1 MCRRFNF
8 KEATEWGAEGRKEG
22 KYFLNVHNPNALRK
36 SLSAATQH
44 TPSGQSQSVYRNVYH
59 GLRPDEVR

>member
-22 KYFLNVHNPNALRK
+22 KQGKKRERPTTVRSLREWK
-36 SLSAATQH
+36 
-44 TPSGQSQSVYRNVYH
+44 
-59 GLRPDEVR
+59 